1 MYHILLYHI
10 IWNHRDKIKIR
21 KPSNCKKLSG
31 FGALWKVPLFQNL
44 KCTQKNKSQRELH
57 LHWDQETPL
66 ASYYQPLRLS
76 SRYQTVRVNRN
87 KMSEICPT
95 AGCRGTKD
103 ISSHRLGVEGVWHN
117 LTNLLQLSIPEFFF
131 VLWMIISFW
140 TPVCFKQASE
150 GINYRFQK
158 IVLKSRIFLVQPQKL
173 SSLLVWKKQEV
184 FHVGPAHSPAID
196 YSRTKRASP
205 QFSSVAQSCLTLCNP
220 MDCNMPDFPVHH
232 QLLEFT
238 QTQVHWVSDAIQPSH
253 PLSSPSLPAINLSQH
268 QGLFQWVGSS
278 HQVAKVLEF
287 QLQH

>member
-1 MYHILLYHI
+1 M
-10 IWNHRDKIKIR
+10 
-21 KPSNCKKLSG
+21 P
-31 FGALWKVPLFQNL
+31 
-44 KCTQKNKSQRELH
+44 
-57 LHWDQETPL
+57 
-66 ASYYQPLRLS
+66 
-76 SRYQTVRVNRN
+76 
-87 KMSEICPT
+87 EICPT
-95 AGCRGTKD
+95 AGCRGTKHV
-103 ISSHRLGVEGVWHN
+103 SSHRQGMEGVWYN
-117 LTNLLQLSIPEFFF
+117 LTNLLQLSISELFF
-131 VLWMIISFW
+131 VLRMIISFW

-184 FHVGPAHSPAID
+184 FHVGPAPSPAID

-205 QFSSVAQSCLTLCNP
+205 QFSSVAQSCLTLCDP
-220 MDCNMPDFPVHH
+220 MDCSMPDFPVHH
-232 QLLEFT
+232 QLPEFT

-287 QLQH
+287 QLQHQSFQWIKLGRVSGGSVVKNLPASARDMGLIPGPGRSYVLILEDPTCLRATKPLCHSSWACALE